1 MASQRARCYR
11 AGFEREAIIMACT
24 ITSLILVAFSVIAVG
39 LVDRASLKGSPPT
52 RQDGSP
58 APSNSGSSARSW
70 SFPGAW
76 WARLRMSA
84 R

>member
-1 MASQRARCYR
+1 
-11 AGFEREAIIMACT
+11 MACT
-24 ITSLILVAFSVIAVG
+24 ITSLILVAMFGVIAAAG
-39 LVDRASLKGSPPT
+39 LVERASLKGSSPA

-58 APSNSGSSARSW
+58 APTSSGNSARPW

-76 WARLRMSA
+76 WARMST

>member
-1 MASQRARCYR
+1 
-11 AGFEREAIIMACT
+11 MACT
-24 ITSLILVAFSVIAVG
+24 ITSLILVAMFGVIAMG

-52 RQDGSP
+52 RQAGSP

-70 SFPGAW
+70 SFPAGW

>member
-1 MASQRARCYR
+1 
-11 AGFEREAIIMACT
+11 MACT
-24 ITSLILVAFSVIAVG
+24 IASLILVAMFGVIAAAG
-39 LVDRASLKGSPPT
+39 LVERASLKGSSPA

-58 APSNSGSSARSW
+58 APSRPW

-76 WARLRMSA
+76 WARMST

>member
-1 MASQRARCYR
+1 
-11 AGFEREAIIMACT
+11 MACT
-24 ITSLILVAFSVIAVG
+24 ITSSLILVAMFGVIAAAG
-39 LVDRASLKGSPPT
+39 LVERASHKGSSPA

-58 APSNSGSSARSW
+58 VPSASGSSARPW

-76 WARLRMSA
+76 WARMST